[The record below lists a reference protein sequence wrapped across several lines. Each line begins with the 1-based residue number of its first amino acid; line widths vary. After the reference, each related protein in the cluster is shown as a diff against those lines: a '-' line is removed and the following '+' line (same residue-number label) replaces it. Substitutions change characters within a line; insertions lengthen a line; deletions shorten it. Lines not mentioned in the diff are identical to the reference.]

1 MNAVFDTHSVKEIA
15 DAIFVAVRTVKRW
28 KASQKIPNSY
38 RVDVMKL
45 MGVSVDYKAFS
56 YSEKDQYFTPHAI
69 AEYCIKKTFEIMRLI
84 NQDDPETVRG
94 LHTHT

>member
-1 MNAVFDTHSVKEIA
+1 MNAVFDTHSIRRGKNRQTMEGLTEDRA
-15 DAIFVAVRTVKRW
+15 DI
-28 KASQKIPNSY
+28 
-38 RVDVMKL
+38 MKL